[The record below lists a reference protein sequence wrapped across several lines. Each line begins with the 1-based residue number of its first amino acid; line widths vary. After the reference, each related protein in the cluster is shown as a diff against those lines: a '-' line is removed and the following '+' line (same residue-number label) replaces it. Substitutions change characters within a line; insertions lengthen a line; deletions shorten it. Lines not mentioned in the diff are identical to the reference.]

1 MILKKNHLQTVQ
13 EWNKSDIE
21 LIALYVHPNDT
32 NLVTCKSAIYTF
44 YTCITSEVNSSMRR
58 SYFSKLTYLRQNAV
72 FDNFA
77 GQIVSTHSIIRT
89 IEVRFS
95 FAKQVTELTL
105 I

>member
-1 MILKKNHLQTVQ
+1 
-13 EWNKSDIE
+13 
-21 LIALYVHPNDT
+21 
-32 NLVTCKSAIYTF
+32 
-44 YTCITSEVNSSMRR
+44 MRR

-89 IEVRFS
+89 NEVRFS